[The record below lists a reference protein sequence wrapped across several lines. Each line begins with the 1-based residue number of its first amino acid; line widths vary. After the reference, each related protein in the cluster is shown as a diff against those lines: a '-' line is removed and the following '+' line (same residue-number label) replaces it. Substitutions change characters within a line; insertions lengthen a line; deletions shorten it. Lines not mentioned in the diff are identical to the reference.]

1 MKSLLERIQGGLR
14 QMHWLSL
21 LTGVLLFA
29 LLNLF
34 LSLFIVTPPPATT
47 GGPHTDTGG
56 SSHAEMWVN
65 VLAAVLSIGIAPYL
79 LRTID
84 RMQQHVARQNTEL
97 KSLRAID
104 NALNR
109 QLNLA
114 AILEIAVKECT
125 LAVDGEMGAL
135 WLLDPADPVRVEARV
150 YYNVP
155 PARQHLMAA
164 HVKQTAADAVRR
176 TGLPVRLTELDT
188 TWAED
193 HDAMLLKLRSAITI
207 PIKQQDQILALLT
220 IGNRSTISP
229 LAGFTDD
236 DEALL
241 VAIASSLSVAV
252 QNARLYEETQHR
264 GELLRNLV
272 ARTGEAIAASSDA
285 PRLMEIFAGEA
296 ARVVKCPRVAV
307 YAFVERP
314 PQTPP
319 IAQVEF
325 QPLAFHDETA
335 GSESLP
341 LSFQQPLF
349 LDPDRLL
356 PNAQAVNG
364 AGNAPSYVGSVCA
377 ALGLRPDEVPLL
389 NAPGY
394 LSVLRSRDQTGIG
407 LLCLLDR
414 TPHPASADRDAFA
427 EALAAQAAVSLENA
441 RLGEQLRLTHARDK
455 HIAET
460 FQQHMLPSVPE
471 RVGAFEFAKKYKS
484 ALEESMLG
492 GDFYD
497 VFSLGGDLWGI
508 VMADVSGK
516 GLKAAVQTAMV
527 KYMLRG
533 FANETPLAPGD
544 VLARVN
550 SVLSR
555 DIAQFEGFVTLFFG
569 VLDTRTGDFVFAN
582 AGHEPPLWRDGA
594 TRAVSLL
601 EADSGLPLGCLPNM
615 EYECGKRRF
624 APDDL
629 MLLYTDGLSEA
640 RGSDNNLLGTDG
652 LRRSVPGHGDSAQS
666 EIEAIYDQVRLF
678 ADDHLRDDVAMLLL
692 RRSPAVSPPALLAS

>member
-29 LLNLF
+29 LLNLL
-34 LSLFIVTPPPATT
+34 LSLVWPDPVQIKGEPPPAWYQK
-47 GGPHTDTGG
+47 
-56 SSHAEMWVN
+56 SAAWVN
-65 VLAAVLSIGIAPYL
+65 IVAAVLAVGIAPYL
-79 LRTID
+79 LRAMD
-84 RMQQHVARQNTEL
+84 GMQRHVARQNTEL
-97 KSLRAID
+97 QSLRTID
-104 NALNR
+104 GALNR

-114 AILEIAVKECT
+114 AILDIAVKEAT
-125 LAVDGEMGAL
+125 LAVDGELGAL
-135 WLLDPADPVRVEARV
+135 WLLDPTDPARVEARAF
-150 YYNVP
+150 YNVV
-155 PARQHLMAA
+155 PARQHLLAE
-164 HVKQTAADAVRR
+164 HVKQTAATQVRKS
-176 TGLPVRLTELDT
+176 GLPLRRAELDT
-188 TWAED
+188 TWSQD
-193 HDAMLLKLRSAITI
+193 HDAMLLKLRSAITV
-207 PIKQQDQILALLT
+207 PVKQQDQTLALLT
-220 IGNRSTISP
+220 VGNRSTTSP

-241 VAIASSLSVAV
+241 VNIASSLSVAV
-252 QNARLYEETQHR
+252 QNARLYEETQRR

-307 YAFVERP
+307 YAYVEGP
-314 PQTPP
+314 PQVHPL
-319 IAQVEF
+319 ARSEF

-335 GSESLP
+335 PSGALP
-341 LSFQQPLF
+341 LSFQQPLHI
-349 LDPDRLL
+349 DAARLL
-356 PNAQAVNG
+356 PSAGDGG
-364 AGNAPSYVGSVCA
+364 AAPRYVDSIGAS
-377 ALGLRPDEVPLL
+377 LGLSAADVPLL

-394 LSVLRSRDQTGIG
+394 LSVLRAGDRRGIG

-414 TPHPASADRDAFA
+414 TPRPPSADRDAFA
-427 EALAAQAAVSLENA
+427 QALAAQAAVSLENA
-441 RLGEQLRLTHARDK
+441 RLGEQLQLAYVREK
-455 HIAET
+455 HIATT
-460 FQQHMLPSVPE
+460 FQESMLPPIPE
-471 RVGAFEFAKKYKS
+471 RVGVFEFAKEYKA

-497 VFSLGGDLWGI
+497 LFSLEGGLWGV

-533 FANETPLAPGD
+533 FATETPQAPGD

-555 DIAQFEGFVTLFFG
+555 DTTQFEGFVTLFFG
-569 VLDTRTGDFVFAN
+569 VLNTETGDFVFAN

-594 TRAVSLL
+594 TRTVSLL
-601 EADSGLPLGCLPNM
+601 ESDNGLPLGCLPDM
-615 EYECGKRRF
+615 AYETETRQF
-624 APDDL
+624 APGDL

-640 RGSDNNLLGTDG
+640 RGADNAMLGYDG
-652 LRRSVPGHGDSAQS
+652 LRRALPGHADSAQG
-666 EIEAIYDQVRLF
+666 EIEAFYDQVKQF
-678 ADDHLRDDVAMLLL
+678 AGSQLRDDAAMLLL
-692 RRSPAVSPPALLAS
+692 RRRPDTPPPAALAS

>member
-29 LLNLF
+29 LLNLL
-34 LSLFIVTPPPATT
+34 LSLFVPTPSVVDLNGQRHES
-47 GGPHTDTGG
+47 GGY
-56 SSHAEMWVN
+56 SHAAMWLN
-65 VLAAVLSIGIAPYL
+65 VLAAVLSVAIAPYL

-84 RMQQHVARQNTEL
+84 RMQQRVARQNTEL

-104 NALNR
+104 SALTR

-114 AILEIAVKECT
+114 AILEVAVKECT

-135 WLLDPADPVRVEARV
+135 WLLDVDDPARVEARA

-155 PARQHLMAA
+155 PARQHLLAE
-164 HVKQTAADAVRR
+164 HVKRTAADAVRR
-176 TGLPVRLTELDT
+176 TGLPVRRAELDT
-188 TWAED
+188 TWAAD
-193 HDAMLLKLRSAITI
+193 HDAMLLKLRSAITV
-207 PIKQQDQILALLT
+207 PVRQQDRAIALLT
-220 IGNRSTISP
+220 VGNRSTLSP

-241 VAIASSLSVAV
+241 VAIASSLSVAI
-252 QNARLYEETQHR
+252 QNARLYEETQRR

-285 PRLMEIFAGEA
+285 PRLLGIFAGEA

-307 YAFVERP
+307 YSYVEGA
-314 PQTPP
+314 PQ
-319 IAQVEF
+319 IHHSAQAEF
-325 QPLAFHDETA
+325 QPLAFHDETTD
-335 GSESLP
+335 SESLP
-341 LSFQQPLF
+341 LAFQKPLHV
-349 LDPDRLL
+349 DTVRLL
-356 PNAQAVNG
+356 PDADVGDGTRAAPRYVN
-364 AGNAPSYVGSVCA
+364 SICA
-377 ALGLRPDEVPLL
+377 ALGLRPADVPLL

-394 LSVLRSRDQTGIG
+394 LSVLRAGDRRGIG

-414 TPHPASADRDAFA
+414 APQAPSADRDAFA

-441 RLGEQLRLTHARDK
+441 RLGEKLQLAYVREK
-455 HIAET
+455 HIATT
-460 FQQHMLPSVPE
+460 FQLSMLPPIPE
-471 RVGAFEFAKKYKS
+471 RVGEFEFAKEYKA

-497 VFSLGGDLWGI
+497 LFSLEGDLWGV

-533 FANETPLAPGD
+533 FAHEAPQAPGD

-555 DIAQFEGFVTLFFG
+555 DPTQFEGFVTLFFG
-569 VLDTRTGDFVFAN
+569 VLNTQTGDFVFAN

-601 EADSGLPLGCLPNM
+601 EIDSGLPLGCLPGMTYEM
-615 EYECGKRRF
+615 ESRRF
-624 APDDL
+624 APGDL

-640 RGSDNNLLGTDG
+640 RDAGNDMIGADG
-652 LRRSVPGHGDSAQS
+652 LRRALPGHAGSAQG
-666 EIEAIYDQVRLF
+666 EIEAFYAQVKQF
-678 ADDHLRDDVAMLLL
+678 AGSQLRDDAAMLLL
-692 RRSPAVSPPALLAS
+692 RRQAGPPPPALLAS